1 MMMNAS
7 TIRFMFLVLLLL
19 IIVSMEKLRLSWPS
33 TLRDEQRLTLLGIDR
48 QAFMILSLRGMS
60 VNGSLFVEKR
70 HSLT

>member
-1 MMMNAS
+1 MNAS

-33 TLRDEQRLTLLGIDR
+33 TLRDEQRLTLFGIDR

-60 VNGSLFVEKR
+60 VNGSLFVEKH

>member
-7 TIRFMFLVLLLL
+7 IIRFMFLVLLLL

-33 TLRDEQRLTLLGIDR
+33 TVRDEQRLTLLGIDR
-48 QAFMILSLRGMS
+48 QAFMILSSRGMS
-60 VNGSLFVEKR
+60 VNGSLLVEKR